1 MLKMVLGILTHL
13 KGFVMKM
20 RTKIIS
26 VLAVVAAASGA
37 VACAKSNNH
46 MRSGMNPA
54 QHEAAIAACAG
65 KTEGTAVRFE
75 HPMWGAV
82 DAVCAKSP
90 HNNTVRAMPAKMV
103 AHIQASQAACVGKKD
118 GDAVQV
124 TSMMDA
130 NKQLEATCTKMGD
143 TLAAHPKGMKHG
155 KRHGDMHGM

>member
-1 MLKMVLGILTHL
+1 
-13 KGFVMKM
+13 MKM

-26 VLAVVAAASGA
+26 FVAVIAAASSAVVYAKNNDNMHGA
-37 VACAKSNNH
+37 MKAAK
-46 MRSGMNPA
+46 
-54 QHEAAIAACAG
+54 HEAAVSACAG
-65 KTEGTAVRFE
+65 KTEGAVIRFD
-75 HPMWGAV
+75 HPVWGAV
-82 DAVCAKSP
+82 DAVCAKNP
-90 HNNTVRAMPAKMV
+90 RDNTLHAMPAKMV